1 MRNESNYYTVREEVM
16 PQLKVNLAL
25 LISLICFVISPI
37 YALDSDK
44 QQVMHVVADSAD
56 LSQQKHKGIYTGN
69 VQFAQGTTNLTA
81 ALAITKGN
89 IKNQL
94 TLAIAK
100 GADGKQAHYW
110 TETGPNKPPFHAYA
124 DTIKYYPLKHL
135 IELIGN
141 ARVEQGTNS
150 ISAAKISY
158 DTLAQHVLS
167 QSDGTTRTTIIF
179 HPEKKNR

>member
-1 MRNESNYYTVREEVM
+1 ML
-16 PQLKVNLAL
+16 QLKANPAL
-25 LISLICFVISPI
+25 LIVLTCALASPSH
-37 YALDSDK
+37 ALDSDK
-44 QQVMHVVADSAD
+44 EQVMHVVADSAD
-56 LSQQKHKGIYTGN
+56 LSQQKHKGVYTGN
-69 VQFAQGTTNLTA
+69 VQFEQGTTNLHA
-81 ALAITKGN
+81 AQAITEGN
-89 IKNQL
+89 LKNQL

-110 TETGPNKPPFHAYA
+110 TETGPNKPAFHAYA

-150 ISAAKISY
+150 MSAAKISY
-158 DTLAQHVLS
+158 DTQAQHVLS
-167 QSDGTTRTTIIF
+167 QSDGKTRTTIIF